1 MHKILLAT
9 LLLLTIRLTAGQDER
24 PTLRLTPPALTVRAD
39 SSGFVVGKV
48 EFVNTGGGVLTISSV
63 NGSCGCATASVQRNN
78 IQPMAMGEIR
88 FGINT
93 HAFKDSVNN
102 VDYTVTSN
110 AMNGTV
116 VYRVV
121 VLKQVKAK

>member
-1 MHKILLAT
+1 MNSILLAT
-9 LLLLTIRLTAGQDER
+9 LLLLAFQLTARQDER
-24 PTLRLTPPALTVRAD
+24 PTLRFTPPAITVRAD

-48 EFVNTGGGVLTISSV
+48 EFVNTSGGILTISSV

-78 IQPMAMGEIR
+78 IQPMALGEIR

-110 AMNGTV
+110 ALNGTV

-121 VLKQVKAK
+121 VLKTIPKQ

>member
-1 MHKILLAT
+1 MYKMVLAAF
-9 LLLLTIRLTAGQDER
+9 LFLAIHLVAGQDER
-24 PTLRLTPPALTVRAD
+24 PTLRFTPPALTIRAD

-48 EFVNTGGGVLTISSV
+48 EFVNTSGGVLTISSV
-63 NGSCGCATASVQRNN
+63 QGSCGCATASVQRNN
-78 IQPMAMGEIR
+78 IQPMALGEIR

-93 HAFKDSVNN
+93 RAFKDSVNN

-121 VLKQVKAK
+121 VLKSVPQQ

>member
-1 MHKILLAT
+1 MYRMFLAT
-9 LLLLTIRLTAGQDER
+9 FIILTLQLVAGQDER
-24 PTLRLTPPALTVRAD
+24 PTLRFTPPALTIRAD

-63 NGSCGCATASVQRNN
+63 QGSCGCATASVQRNN
-78 IQPMAMGEIR
+78 IQPMALGEIR

-93 HAFKDSVNN
+93 HNFKDSVNN
-102 VDYTVTSN
+102 VDYTVASN
-110 AMNGTV
+110 AMNSTV

-121 VLKQVKAK
+121 VLKSVPKQ